1 MSVKVEVK
9 MDVQSMVDF
18 MTYHIYSGAVGIGS
32 FILGGINIG
41 LTMAFA
47 MKGKYLFMGLFLIFA
62 LIIFFIF
69 PYIIKRK
76 VERQMQNSRRLDI
89 PVTYEFDDYVIETTT
104 PDDSGKASWSK
115 FKRAVS
121 KKRIIILY
129 DAQKRAI
136 ILPVDQM
143 AEEYTAVVDMIYAH
157 MPAPAVRIRRLD
169 KKR

>member
-1 MSVKVEVK
+1 
-9 MDVQSMVDF
+9 
-18 MTYHIYSGAVGIGS
+18 
-32 FILGGINIG
+32 
-41 LTMAFA
+41 
-47 MKGKYLFMGLFLIFA
+47 
-62 LIIFFIF
+62 
-69 PYIIKRK
+69 
-76 VERQMQNSRRLDI
+76 MQNSRRLDI
-89 PVTYEFDDYVIETTT
+89 PVTYEFDDYGIETTT